1 MEENKLN
8 LSVDTSYA
16 DITPTEVVVDESSNT
31 MYTKDDLS
39 ITPFDVIK
47 ATAEKLG
54 QTVLDPNPSCKS
66 CQGRGYT
73 GREAGSKAPIP
84 CQCIYSKEAKEQA
97 GVIYQRTRKMSRAEK
112 RAEERRYKKMLK
124 KMRKGL

>member
-8 LSVDTSYA
+8 LSVDTSY
-16 DITPTEVVVDESSNT
+16 DTITPKEVVVDESSNT
-31 MYTKDDLS
+31 MYEKEDLLV
-39 ITPFDVIK
+39 TPFDVIK

-84 CQCIYSKEAKEQA
+84 CQCIYTKEARDQA

-112 RAEERRYKKMLK
+112 RAQERQFKKMLK
-124 KMRKGL
+124 KQRKGL